1 MRRDPPQ
8 DGGFSLLEV
17 LVALLITGIAF
28 GALFQGALG
37 GLRAADISG
46 RTEEALSRA
55 RSRIAV
61 LGQAA
66 PITAGDRQGE
76 DGGGYRWQERVAPV
90 SQRAAAPGSVGIAL
104 YRIEVRMSWGEGS
117 AARSVTL
124 ETKRLGSTPPAPP

>member
-1 MRRDPPQ
+1 MRREPSQ
-8 DGGFSLLEV
+8 DRGFFLLEV
-17 LVALLITGIAF
+17 LVALLITGAAM

-61 LGQAA
+61 LSRAG
-66 PITAGDRQGE
+66 PIVAGDRQGE
-76 DGGGYRWQERVAPV
+76 EGGGYRWRERVAPI
-90 SQRAAAPGSVGIAL
+90 SLQPALPGSAAAAL

-117 AARSVTL
+117 ALRSVTL
-124 ETKRLGSTPPAPP
+124 ETRRLGAAPAVTP